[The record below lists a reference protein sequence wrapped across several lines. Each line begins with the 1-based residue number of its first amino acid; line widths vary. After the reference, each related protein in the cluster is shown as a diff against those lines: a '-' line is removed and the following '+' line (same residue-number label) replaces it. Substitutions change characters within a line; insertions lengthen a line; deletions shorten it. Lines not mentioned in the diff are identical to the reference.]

1 MMYVPNVSLVSPE
14 TLVFAKCGINYW
26 GVNDVFLIWFFLWM
40 SQLKS
45 SQMLCVTLEWSLLL
59 HHLILHS
66 DVLLVEVAV
75 QVQEK
80 GHGHF
85 CVFKIHFLSDSRDG
99 RAWQRPLAN
108 IWSNCRFRQITLFS
122 PALPCPR
129 LLPSCCGCWWHSPPP
144 APPSCGRG
152 ATWVHGSLASTA
164 TQAAS
169 RSPEA
174 DVEMAFLKANPAL
187 SHCFGCGGVMNA
199 GLWVWSAQ
207 SPGCFFLPLFICLCV
222 TNCTTPA
229 Q

>member
-14 TLVFAKCGINYW
+14 TLAFAKCGINYW

-122 PALPCPR
+122 PAAALVLW
-129 LLPSCCGCWWHSPPP
+129 LLVTQPSPS
-144 APPSCGRG
+144 APLL
-152 ATWVHGSLASTA
+152 W
-164 TQAAS
+164 S
-169 RSPEA
+169 RSHLGPW
-174 DVEMAFLKANPAL
+174 VSGLH
-187 SHCFGCGGVMNA
+187 SHSGCISLPRGWCRDGIFESKPCVVTL
-199 GLWVWSAQ
+199 LWVW
-207 SPGCFFLPLFICLCV
+207 GCDERRPLGLVCSISRMFFPSSFHMPLCY
-222 TNCTTPA
+222 
-229 Q
+229 